1 MWVADLA
8 CAHEHAFEGWFSSA
22 DDFESQRG
30 RGLVSCPVCGDQQ
43 ITRRLSAPRLNV
55 SHLRAPPASSRIVPI
70 TEPAH
75 ARMPAGA
82 GSAAAATPAPAPRDD
97 TVLKA
102 HDAASAEALH
112 ALYLSAVRTV
122 LANTEDVG
130 QRFADEA
137 RAIHHGEAA
146 PRLIRGQASVEQ
158 AEALRD
164 EGIDVLT
171 LSVPDEF
178 KGSVH

>member
-8 CAHEHAFEGWFSSA
+8 CAHEHAFEGWFASA

-43 ITRRLSAPRLNV
+43 IIRRLSAPRLNV
-55 SHLRAPPASSRIVPI
+55 SHLRAPPAPSRIVPI
-70 TEPAH
+70 TEPA
-75 ARMPAGA
+75 RPPAGA
-82 GSAAAATPAPAPRDD
+82 GSPSAGAPARRDD
-97 TVLKA
+97 TALKV

-112 ALYLSAVRTV
+112 ALYLSAVRAV
-122 LANTEDVG
+122 LAHTEDVG

-137 RAIHHGEAA
+137 RAIHQGDA
-146 PRLIRGQASVEQ
+146 PSRLIRGQASVEQ

-164 EGIDVLT
+164 EGIEVLA
-171 LSVPDEF
+171 LPVPDEF
-178 KGSVH
+178 KGPVH

>member
-8 CAHEHAFEGWFSSA
+8 CAHEHAFEGWFASS

-55 SHLRAPPASSRIVPI
+55 SHLRAPQAPGRIVPI
-70 TEPAH
+70 TEPER
-75 ARMPAGA
+75 ARASAGDGAAVPAR
-82 GSAAAATPAPAPRDD
+82 RDD
-97 TVLKA
+97 TALKV
-102 HDAASAEALH
+102 HNAASAEALH

-130 QRFADEA
+130 ERFADEA
-137 RAIHHGEAA
+137 RAIHHGDA
-146 PRLIRGQASVEQ
+146 PSRLILGQTSIDQ

-164 EGIDVLT
+164 EGIEVLS
-171 LSVPDEF
+171 LAVPDEL
-178 KGSVH
+178 KGPVH